1 MAFGAGKNADFWL
14 EASNGTLT
22 DISAYLDQTGLQR
35 SAETYDVTTF
45 GKDSHVY
52 IAGLKDG
59 TVPLAGPWDP
69 TIDALLSSVLGLDGN
84 SFEFYPQ
91 GKTAALVVYSGACIV
106 TKFDIDTQIDGEVT
120 FSGEIQLSDDVTRA
134 VVAG

>member
-1 MAFGAGKNADFWL
+1 MAFGAGKDTDFWL
-14 EASNGTLT
+14 ENSGGTLT
-22 DISAYLDQTGLQR
+22 DISAYLDQAGLDR
-35 SAETYDVTTF
+35 SAESYDVTTF
-45 GKDSHVY
+45 GKSSHVY

-91 GKTAALVVYSGACIV
+91 GNATGKIKYSGACLV
-106 TKFDIDTQIDGEVT
+106 TKYSIDPQVDSEVT
-120 FSGEIQLSDDVTRA
+120 FSAEIQLSDDVTRA
-134 VVAG
+134 TVS